1 MRVGREPFRLLMEID
16 FSGGEDLSDD
26 LGELLGEVDP
36 EFAPEFTPEIGLI
49 LKVMFSEE

>member
-1 MRVGREPFRLLMEID
+1 MEID